1 MFRSNTKRKVSKTF
15 YVKNKRLALLSPL
28 FFRLSLKKNVHL
40 KRTFCVQKFGVE
52 MHRSV
57 KELRRV
63 RG

>member
-1 MFRSNTKRKVSKTF
+1 MFRSNTKRKFSKTF

-28 FFRLSLKKNVHL
+28 FFRLSRKKNVHL
-40 KRTFCVQKFGVE
+40 KRTFFVQKFGVE